1 MKYLSC
7 AWHAPLILSLSLRRA
22 WIEIIIVSP
31 FADALRCRS
40 PYGDRGLKCRHGEL
54 RRPIAESLSLRRAWI
69 EIFSRASSR
78 AETCR
83 SPYGERGL
91 KSRSI
96 EIFSQKVCRS
106 PYGERGL
113 KFRQAA
119 GEGSHRESL
128 SLRRAWIEMATSSR
142 AGVIRS
148 SRSPYG
154 ERGLKYRNYRNCA
167 GFPCRSPYGERGL
180 KLGVTVYAVVFGV
193 SLFLRRAWIEMS
205 LGSSYL
211 TASLCRSPYGE
222 CGLK

>member
-40 PYGDRGLKCRHGEL
+40 PYGERGLKCRHGEL
-54 RRPIAESLSLRRAWI
+54 CRPIAESLSLRRAWI

-96 EIFSQKVCRS
+96 EIFSQKVC
-106 PYGERGL
+106 
-113 KFRQAA
+113 
-119 GEGSHRESL
+119 
-128 SLRRAWIEMATSSR
+128 
-142 AGVIRS
+142 
-148 SRSPYG
+148 RSPYG

>member
-1 MKYLSC
+1 MSR
-7 AWHAPLILSLSLRRA
+7 PQRRIPSLS
-22 WIEIIIVSP
+22 S
-31 FADALRCRS
+31 RS
-40 PYGDRGLKCRHGEL
+40 PYGERGLKSERSH
-54 RRPIAESLSLRRAWI
+54 SLPVGMR
-69 EIFSRASSR
+69 
-78 AETCR
+78 R

-113 KFRQAA
+113 KYR
-119 GEGSHRESL
+119 GLSNRRTLLLSL

-148 SRSPYG
+148 SRSPYGERGLKFDGDLTELAGGAGRSPYG

>member
-1 MKYLSC
+1 MKYRGLSNRRT
-7 AWHAPLILSLSLRRA
+7 LLLSLSLRRA
-22 WIEIIIVSP
+22 WIEI
-31 FADALRCRS
+31 
-40 PYGDRGLKCRHGEL
+40 
-54 RRPIAESLSLRRAWI
+54 
-69 EIFSRASSR
+69 ASSSTR
-78 AETCR
+78 R
-83 SPYGERGL
+83 IRYRPS
-91 KSRSI
+91 
-96 EIFSQKVCRS
+96 RS

-113 KFRQAA
+113 KFDGDLTELA
-119 GEGSHRESL
+119 GG
-128 SLRRAWIEMATSSR
+128 
-142 AGVIRS
+142 AGRSPYGERGLKFTAQGAYPVGS

>member
-1 MKYLSC
+1 M
-7 AWHAPLILSLSLRRA
+7 AN
-22 WIEIIIVSP
+22 
-31 FADALRCRS
+31 FAGQLQSRS
-40 PYGDRGLKCRHGEL
+40 PYGERGLKYFVASRYGFSL
-54 RRPIAESLSLRRAWI
+54 VSLSLRRAWI

-113 KFRQAA
+113 KFTAQGAYPV
-119 GEGSHRESL
+119 G
-128 SLRRAWIEMATSSR
+128 
-142 AGVIRS
+142 S

>member
-1 MKYLSC
+1 M
-7 AWHAPLILSLSLRRA
+7 AN
-22 WIEIIIVSP
+22 
-31 FADALRCRS
+31 FAGQLQSRS
-40 PYGDRGLKCRHGEL
+40 PYGERGLKYFVASRYGFSL
-54 RRPIAESLSLRRAWI
+54 VSLSLRRAWI

-91 KSRSI
+91 KYRHPPGRD
-96 EIFSQKVCRS
+96 QR
-106 PYGERGL
+106 
-113 KFRQAA
+113 
-119 GEGSHRESL
+119 HESL

-148 SRSPYG
+148 SRSPYGERGLKFDGDLTELAGGAGRSPYG

>member
-1 MKYLSC
+1 M
-7 AWHAPLILSLSLRRA
+7 AN
-22 WIEIIIVSP
+22 
-31 FADALRCRS
+31 FAGQLQSRS
-40 PYGDRGLKCRHGEL
+40 PYGERGLKYFVASRYGFSL
-54 RRPIAESLSLRRAWI
+54 VSLSLRRAWI
-69 EIFSRASSR
+69 EIFSSASSR

-113 KFRQAA
+113 KYSPPSNSRRRRQ
-119 GEGSHRESL
+119 SL

-154 ERGLKYRNYRNCA
+154 ERGLKFTAQGAYPV
-167 GFPCRSPYGERGL
+167 GSSRSPYGERGL

>member
-1 MKYLSC
+1 M
-7 AWHAPLILSLSLRRA
+7 AN
-22 WIEIIIVSP
+22 
-31 FADALRCRS
+31 FAGQLQS
-40 PYGDRGLKCRHGEL
+40 
-54 RRPIAESLSLRRAWI
+54 
-69 EIFSRASSR
+69 
-78 AETCR
+78 R

-91 KSRSI
+91 KYRHPPGRD
-96 EIFSQKVCRS
+96 QR
-106 PYGERGL
+106 
-113 KFRQAA
+113 
-119 GEGSHRESL
+119 HESL

-148 SRSPYG
+148 SRSPYGERGLKFDGDLTELAGGAGRSPYG

>member
-1 MKYLSC
+1 MS
-7 AWHAPLILSLSLRRA
+7 
-22 WIEIIIVSP
+22 
-31 FADALRCRS
+31 
-40 PYGDRGLKCRHGEL
+40 
-54 RRPIAESLSLRRAWI
+54 
-69 EIFSRASSR
+69 
-78 AETCR
+78 R

-91 KSRSI
+91 K
-96 EIFSQKVCRS
+96 
-106 PYGERGL
+106 YRGL
-113 KFRQAA
+113 SNR
-119 GEGSHRESL
+119 RTLLLSL

-154 ERGLKYRNYRNCA
+154 ERGLKFDGDLTELA
-167 GFPCRSPYGERGL
+167 GGAGRSPYGERGL

>member
-54 RRPIAESLSLRRAWI
+54 RRPIAESLSLRRSWI
-69 EIFSRASSR
+69 EIASSSTR
-78 AETCR
+78 R
-83 SPYGERGL
+83 IRYRPS
-91 KSRSI
+91 
-96 EIFSQKVCRS
+96 RS

-113 KFRQAA
+113 KFDGDLTELA
-119 GEGSHRESL
+119 GG
-128 SLRRAWIEMATSSR
+128 
-142 AGVIRS
+142 AG
-148 SRSPYG
+148 RSPYG

>member
-1 MKYLSC
+1 MALSRAC
-7 AWHAPLILSLSLRRA
+7 MSLSLRRA
-22 WIEIIIVSP
+22 WIEMSRP
-31 FADALRCRS
+31 Q
-40 PYGDRGLKCRHGEL
+40 
-54 RRPIAESLSLRRAWI
+54 RRIPSLS
-69 EIFSRASSR
+69 S
-78 AETCR
+78 R

-91 KSRSI
+91 KSERSHSLPVGMRRSPYG
-96 EIFSQKVCRS
+96 ERGLKYAVGVRHGRRPGRS

-113 KFRQAA
+113 KFTAQGAYPV
-119 GEGSHRESL
+119 G
-128 SLRRAWIEMATSSR
+128 
-142 AGVIRS
+142 S

>member
-1 MKYLSC
+1 M
-7 AWHAPLILSLSLRRA
+7 AN
-22 WIEIIIVSP
+22 
-31 FADALRCRS
+31 FAGQLQSRS
-40 PYGDRGLKCRHGEL
+40 PYGERGLKYVVASRYGFSL
-54 RRPIAESLSLRRAWI
+54 VSLSLRRAWI

-91 KSRSI
+91 KFDGDLT
-96 EIFSQKVCRS
+96 ELAGGAGRS

-113 KFRQAA
+113 KFTAQGAYPV
-119 GEGSHRESL
+119 G
-128 SLRRAWIEMATSSR
+128 
-142 AGVIRS
+142 S

>member
-1 MKYLSC
+1 MK
-7 AWHAPLILSLSLRRA
+7 
-22 WIEIIIVSP
+22 
-31 FADALRCRS
+31 FD
-40 PYGDRGLKCRHGEL
+40 GDLTEL
-54 RRPIAESLSLRRAWI
+54 AGGA
-69 EIFSRASSR
+69 
-78 AETCR
+78 
-83 SPYGERGL
+83 G
-91 KSRSI
+91 
-96 EIFSQKVCRS
+96 RS

-113 KFRQAA
+113 KFDGDLTELA
-119 GEGSHRESL
+119 GG
-128 SLRRAWIEMATSSR
+128 
-142 AGVIRS
+142 AG
-148 SRSPYG
+148 RSPYG